1 MGGRRQNFNRAAT
14 ERLIRLVR
22 DFRRNGSNPDSFL
35 LAAEQE
41 LSKGA
46 DPILHFVGGPS
57 VFEMLLETGHDVAM
71 RLLDRIATTFPVSV
85 ERLPVLLFPEFY
97 GEGSAQTFSPID
109 IVCRAKTSTEDK
121 RKKLLWLM
129 DRVENI
135 ATLADPMDWEIPV
148 EEGRSVHCIP
158 PLVRALQ
165 AGDVE
170 FFKTFLERLEQ
181 NCERDVLSAI
191 LNLHS
196 MIVTEDGIFSG
207 DDTQYTVLHAAVE
220 AARTASGTT
229 LERHIVS
236 KLIPRLVE
244 DGASPDERDAA
255 GRTPYGLACELGK
268 GLAETPE
275 LFRSDEPWRE
285 FEMRDA
291 HGRLLLAGV
300 LDRVEA
306 VLGQVTKDNRER
318 SMNVQYAEDM
328 ARSVLLAYT
337 KYESQLPKELTEEH
351 RLLFSSV
358 AARLAVRDEQSV
370 RIVEALVKAGA
381 DPWYAAP
388 GRGPVWREV
397 LASYPLPSEML
408 GVFLY
413 TPSGENPPLA
423 ETMTT
428 EDVEW
433 IRTCERK
440 GAKQV
445 FRRLQVE
452 REERGVSGTE
462 VCFEIER

>member
-22 DFRRNGSNPDSFL
+22 DFRRSGSNPDSFL

-57 VFEMLLETGHDVAM
+57 AFEMLLETGHDAAM
-71 RLLDRIATTFPVSV
+71 QLLGRIAAELPVSV
-85 ERLPVLLFPEFY
+85 EKLPVLLIPEFY
-97 GEGSAQTFSPID
+97 GSASAQAFSLVD

-170 FFKTFLERLEQ
+170 FFETFLERLE
-181 NCERDVLSAI
+181 RDCDWDEQSSI

-196 MIVTEDGIFSG
+196 GILTEDGTFSG

-220 AARTASGTT
+220 EAREASGTT
-229 LERHIVS
+229 LEQHIVS

-255 GRTPYGLACELGK
+255 GRTPYGLACELG
-268 GLAETPE
+268 GSLVETLE

-285 FEMRDA
+285 FELRDA
-291 HGRLLLAGV
+291 RGRFLLAAV
-300 LDRVEA
+300 LDGVEA
-306 VLGQVTKDNRER
+306 VLERTTKDNRER
-318 SMNVQYAEDM
+318 SLNVQYVEDM

-337 KYESQLPKELTEEH
+337 KCESQLPKELAEEH
-351 RLLFSSV
+351 RLLCSGV

-370 RIVEALVKAGA
+370 RVVEALVKAGA

-388 GRGPVWREV
+388 GRGSVWREV
-397 LASYPLPSEML
+397 LASWPLPSEML
-408 GVFLY
+408 NVLLY

-423 ETMTT
+423 ETMST

-433 IRTCERK
+433 MRTCGRK

>member
-1 MGGRRQNFNRAAT
+1 MGWCKRGYNRAAS
-14 ERLIRLVR
+14 ERLLRLAR
-22 DFRRNGSNPDSFL
+22 DFPRNGSSPDSFL
-35 LAAEQE
+35 MAAERE

-46 DPILHFVGGPS
+46 DPISHFFGGPS
-57 VFEMLLETGHDVAM
+57 VFEMLLETGHNVAM
-71 RLLDRIATTFPVSV
+71 RLLDRIATIFPVSV
-85 ERLPVLLFPEFY
+85 ETLPVLLLPDFY
-97 GEGSAQTFSPID
+97 GDNAAQTFSPID
-109 IVCRAKTSTEDK
+109 IVCRAKTSFEDK
-121 RKKLLWLM
+121 QKKLAWLIEHTK
-129 DRVENI
+129 DV
-135 ATLADPMDWEIPV
+135 ATLANPMNWEIPV
-148 EEGRSVHCIP
+148 EEDRSVRCIP

-165 AGDVE
+165 AGNVE
-170 FFKTFLERLEQ
+170 FFETFLERLEQ

-220 AARTASGTT
+220 AAREASGTM

-236 KLIPRLVE
+236 KLIPRLVR
-244 DGASPDERDAA
+244 DGASPDECDAM
-255 GRTPYGLACELGK
+255 GRTPYGLACELEGSF
-268 GLAETPE
+268 AETPE

-285 FEMRDA
+285 FELRDA
-291 HGRLLLAGV
+291 RGRFLLAAV

-306 VLGQVTKDNRER
+306 VLERTTKDNRER
-318 SMNVQYAEDM
+318 SLNVQYAEDM

-337 KYESQLPKELTEEH
+337 KYESQLPKELVEEH

-358 AARLAVRDEQSV
+358 AARLAVRDETSV
-370 RIVEALVKAGA
+370 HVVETLVKSGA

-397 LASYPLPSEML
+397 LASWPLPSEML
-408 GVFLY
+408 DVFLY

-423 ETMTT
+423 ETMST

-433 IRTCERK
+433 IRTCGRK
-440 GAKQV
+440 GAEQV

-462 VCFEIER
+462 VCFEIEC

>member
-1 MGGRRQNFNRAAT
+1 LDGCKRNFNRAAS
-14 ERLIRLVR
+14 ERLLRLAR
-22 DFRRNGSNPDSFL
+22 DFPRNGSSPDSFL
-35 LAAEQE
+35 LAAERE

-46 DPILHFVGGPS
+46 DPISHFFGGPS

-71 RLLDRIATTFPVSV
+71 RLLDRIATMFPVSV
-85 ERLPVLLFPEFY
+85 EKLPVLLLPDFY
-97 GEGSAQTFSPID
+97 GDNAAQTFSPID
-109 IVCRAKTSTEDK
+109 IVCRAKTSVEDK
-121 RKKLLWLM
+121 QKKLAWLIEHAK
-129 DRVENI
+129 DV
-135 ATLADPMDWEIPV
+135 ATLANPMNWEIPIK
-148 EEGRSVHCIP
+148 EDWSVRCVP

-165 AGDVE
+165 VGNVE
-170 FFKTFLERLEQ
+170 LFETFLERLEQ
-181 NCERDVLSAI
+181 NCDRDVLSAI

-196 MIVTEDGIFSG
+196 MVVTENGTFSG

-220 AARTASGTT
+220 AAREASGTT
-229 LERHIVS
+229 LEQHIVS

-244 DGASPDERDAA
+244 DGALPDERDAA

-268 GLAETPE
+268 GFAETPE
-275 LFRSDEPWRE
+275 LFRPDEPWRE

-291 HGRLLLAGV
+291 RGRLLLAGV

-306 VLGQVTKDNRER
+306 VLGQMTKDNRER
-318 SMNVQYAEDM
+318 SSNVQYAEDM
-328 ARSVLLAYT
+328 TKSVLLAYT
-337 KYESQLPKELTEEH
+337 KYELQLPKELAEEH

-358 AARLAVRDEQSV
+358 AARLAVRDETSV
-370 RIVEALVKAGA
+370 HVVEALVKSGA
-381 DPWYAAP
+381 DPWYAVP

-397 LASYPLPSEML
+397 LASWPLPSEML
-408 GVFLY
+408 DVFLY

-433 IRTCERK
+433 VRTCGRK
-440 GAKQV
+440 GAEQA

-452 REERGVSGTE
+452 REERGISGTE